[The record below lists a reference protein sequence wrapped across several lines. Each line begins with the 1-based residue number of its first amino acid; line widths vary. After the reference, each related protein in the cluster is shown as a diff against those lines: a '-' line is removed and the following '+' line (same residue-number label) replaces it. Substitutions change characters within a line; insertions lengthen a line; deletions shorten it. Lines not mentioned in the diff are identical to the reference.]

1 MGKVYLELDAFETGQ
16 IWAALGYAK
25 KNLSEQLQKKIDLAV
40 AQVYLD
46 SGFTQ
51 EQVFGKAKAKEAK

>member
-1 MGKVYLELDAFETGQ
+1 MSKTYLELDAFEVGQ
-16 IWAALGYAK
+16 IWAALGLNK

-46 SGFTQ
+46 SGFTR
-51 EQVFGKAKAKEAK
+51 EQVFGKEKAAK